1 MFTGLIE
8 VVCPVKSVVGK
19 GGGLE
24 LGVDLGERSDES
36 KVGDSVSI
44 NGVCLTV
51 AGQAGQAGQVVRFD
65 VSAETLSRSTLGR
78 LRAGSKVNV
87 ELAMKAGG
95 RFGGHIVAGHVDGVA
110 TIKSIERKGR
120 FADMKLAAGAEMLGQ
135 MVVKGSVAVDG
146 ISLTIVDLD
155 EGGFG
160 VTLVPET
167 LERTTL
173 GAAKVGDA
181 VNIETDMIVK
191 AVKRQLE
198 RILPSEGRLTVER
211 LKELGF

>member
-1 MFTGLIE
+1 MFTGIVETIGLVKAVRPGAGGM
-8 VVCPVKSVVGK
+8 VVS
-19 GGGLE
+19 
-24 LGVDLGERSDES
+24 VDLG
-36 KVGDSVSI
+36 KVAQGVKAGDSIAV

-51 AGQAGQAGQVVRFD
+51 SQLGGGHLAEFD
-65 VSAETLSRSTLGR
+65 VSGETSATSAMDKI
-78 LRAGSKVNV
+78 RAGAKVNL
-87 ELAMKAGG
+87 ERAMSAEG

>member
-8 VVCPVKSVVGK
+8 AVCPVKSVARK

-51 AGQAGQAGQVVRFD
+51 AGLEGQAVRFD

-78 LRAGSKVNV
+78 LRPGSMVNV
-87 ELAMKAGG
+87 ELAMKAGA
-95 RFGGHIVAGHVDGVA
+95 RFGGHIVQGHVDGVA

-120 FADMKLAAGAEMLGQ
+120 FADMRFTAGAEMLGH

-146 ISLTIVDLD
+146 TSLTIVDLD
-155 EGGFG
+155 EGGFD
-160 VTLVPET
+160 VTLIPET

-181 VNIETDMIVK
+181 VNIETDVIVK
-191 AVKRQLE
+191 TVKRQLE

>member
-8 VVCPVKSVVGK
+8 AVCPVKSVVGK

-24 LGVDLGERSDES
+24 LGIDLGERSNES

-51 AGQAGQAGQVVRFD
+51 AGQAGQAVKFD

-95 RFGGHIVAGHVDGVA
+95 RFGGHIVQGHVDGVA
-110 TIKSIERKGR
+110 RIKSIERKGR
-120 FADMKLAAGAEMLGQ
+120 FADMRLAAGAEMLGQ

-198 RILPSEGRLTVER
+198 RILPSEGRLTVGR

>member
-8 VVCPVKSVVGK
+8 AVCPVKSVVRR

-51 AGQAGQAGQVVRFD
+51 AGHEGQAVRFD
-65 VSAETLSRSTLGR
+65 VSGETLSRSTLGR
-78 LRAGSKVNV
+78 LRPGSKVNV
-87 ELAMKAGG
+87 ELAMKAGA
-95 RFGGHIVAGHVDGVA
+95 RFGGHIVQGHVDGVA

-120 FADMKLAAGAEMLGQ
+120 FADMRFTAGAEMLGH

-146 ISLTIVDLD
+146 TSLTIVDLD
-155 EGGFG
+155 EGGFD
-160 VTLVPET
+160 VTLIPQT

-181 VNIETDMIVK
+181 VNIETDVIVK
-191 AVKRQLE
+191 TVKRQLE